1 MILFCGL
8 GQKYINEDKAKYF
21 NALKQENRN
30 CEQFPAFNDEQTE
43 MEVSM
48 DIEEAQQSDDE
59 CFGEE
64 YVSQRQAEMD
74 FKLEKALQRERKLK
88 NEVSR

>member
-1 MILFCGL
+1 M
-8 GQKYINEDKAKYF
+8 NYF
-21 NALKQENRN
+21 NALKHESTN

-74 FKLEKALQRERKLK
+74 FKLEISSYIQILGPWAGKWRK
-88 NEVSR
+88 